1 MMNYSD
7 YDSDGYSSNED
18 ADYVP
23 SDDNLSEDDINEC
36 EKEDPLHEDDS
47 VPHSEPI
54 SKKKKEKG
62 HQCEKEEEEITE
74 SRRQR

>member
-23 SDDNLSEDDINEC
+23 SGKRLTEE
-36 EKEDPLHEDDS
+36 PLYARLNAAVKNNKNGAVQS
-47 VPHSEPI
+47 LL
-54 SKKKKEKG
+54 
-62 HQCEKEEEEITE
+62 
-74 SRRQR
+74 

>member
-23 SDDNLSEDDINEC
+23 SGEEHEHLPLALTELTSEANSCWITAENNLSVKVE
-36 EKEDPLHEDDS
+36 PL
-47 VPHSEPI
+47 
-54 SKKKKEKG
+54 
-62 HQCEKEEEEITE
+62 
-74 SRRQR
+74 

>member
-23 SDDNLSEDDINEC
+23 SGEDNVHL
-36 EKEDPLHEDDS
+36 
-47 VPHSEPI
+47 
-54 SKKKKEKG
+54 
-62 HQCEKEEEEITE
+62 
-74 SRRQR
+74 QRCPGEMFTVDGVVNATFFF

>member
-23 SDDNLSEDDINEC
+23 SGGQC
-36 EKEDPLHEDDS
+36 KHFTVLH
-47 VPHSEPI
+47 VV
-54 SKKKKEKG
+54 
-62 HQCEKEEEEITE
+62 
-74 SRRQR
+74 

>member
-23 SDDNLSEDDINEC
+23 SGEYCLTFCEARRPLAFETLNHEKNLNSSDIYSNQ
-36 EKEDPLHEDDS
+36 KWG
-47 VPHSEPI
+47 
-54 SKKKKEKG
+54 K
-62 HQCEKEEEEITE
+62 QC
-74 SRRQR
+74 

>member
-23 SDDNLSEDDINEC
+23 SGGQWKHFTVLNVVQDY
-36 EKEDPLHEDDS
+36 
-47 VPHSEPI
+47 VA
-54 SKKKKEKG
+54 
-62 HQCEKEEEEITE
+62 
-74 SRRQR
+74 R

>member
-1 MMNYSD
+1 MIILDIDLVMHHLHCFLYFFT
-7 YDSDGYSSNED
+7 
-18 ADYVP
+18 

-54 SKKKKEKG
+54 SKKKKK
-62 HQCEKEEEEITE
+62 KDI
-74 SRRQR
+74 SVR